1 MYYYRVWCRYRT
13 LVVNLIAG
21 ASEGDVIVERHVGF
35 VLVKAFEVSDD
46 CRANVASMRLRL
58 QIDLSDEID
67 GVGQRVLAIR
77 IEHRLSLAKH
87 ELEAVIVLEV
97 VSRPSGSIE
106 SEVDGGV
113 ARSESPWKL
122 LGCRTIERID
132 HFNEERDLS

>member
-1 MYYYRVWCRYRT
+1 M
-13 LVVNLIAG
+13 NLIAG
-21 ASEGDVIVERHVGF
+21 ASEVDVLVKRHVGF
-35 VLVKAFEVSDD
+35 VLVKALEVSDD
-46 CRANVASMRLRL
+46 CRANGASLRLRL

-87 ELEAVIVLEV
+87 ELGTVIVLEV
-97 VSRPSGSIE
+97 VNRPSGSIE

-113 ARSESPWKL
+113 ARSESPRKL

>member
-1 MYYYRVWCRYRT
+1 MYYNRVWCRYRT

-35 VLVKAFEVSDD
+35 ALVKALEVSDD

-87 ELEAVIVLEV
+87 ELELVIVLEV
-97 VSRPSGSIE
+97 VSRPVVKLAAVE
-106 SEVDGGV
+106 SELRRQLRRVETELSKIICWLCP
-113 ARSESPWKL
+113 RSDD
-122 LGCRTIERID
+122 ID
-132 HFNEERDLS
+132 

>member
-1 MYYYRVWCRYRT
+1 MHYYRVWCRYRT

-21 ASEGDVIVERHVGF
+21 ASEVDVLVERHGGCA
-35 VLVKAFEVSDD
+35 LVKAFEVSDD

-87 ELEAVIVLEV
+87 ELGMVIVLEV

-106 SEVDGGV
+106 SEVDGV
-113 ARSESPWKL
+113 VVRSESPRKVL
-122 LGCRTIERID
+122 DCRPHHRSD
-132 HFNEERDLS
+132 

>member
-21 ASEGDVIVERHVGF
+21 ASEGDVIVERHVSF
-35 VLVKAFEVSDD
+35 ALVKTFEVSDD

-77 IEHRLSLAKH
+77 IEHRLSLACCPPVGRVMH
-87 ELEAVIVLEV
+87 IISGCTVVLCVEQ
-97 VSRPSGSIE
+97 P
-106 SEVDGGV
+106 
-113 ARSESPWKL
+113 
-122 LGCRTIERID
+122 
-132 HFNEERDLS
+132 